1 MTDSHN
7 IIGSDQIR
15 TKFVTTVQKADPKE
29 IVFEDDILVSKF
41 MINNV
46 VFTRESM
53 MEARKSFYE
62 LSDQVK
68 LGGNNSLELDN
79 QDIEKRAIC
88 VGKKFGWPDWLSAS
102 VFWLIHGEIVSIPT
116 ETVYGLASSALS
128 ASAVKKIYEA
138 KGRPSDNPLIVHISS
153 LEMLSSLINNTHDK
167 IIVGSNGDMSGIPK
181 VYHEL
186 IDSFWPGPLTIIL
199 PRPNND
205 LIPDNILGNV
215 QVNSTVAFRFPS
227 HPVARAI
234 IACSNLPLAAPSAN
248 SSGKPSPTIA
258 SHVEADLRGLI
269 PLVIDSGSCTFG
281 LESTV
286 VDAVSNSL
294 PTMSSENVEISQ
306 IDEYNLTTNTATN
319 SDTKQLVK
327 IPCVLRPGGITVEQI
342 MQMKNKNILNEPKNL
357 KTQNN
362 NIDLW
367 KQIQVYG
374 KTFANK
380 VIESAPTTPG
390 MKYKHYS
397 PQAQV
402 SLFIPQSPNHSNH
415 TVENNSS
422 IKKEMIKSI
431 IEIIQNTSTT
441 TKFTNKTLEKSSR
454 IDDKEPT
461 FNNSN
466 EYRIGVI
473 VIEDGSFSWNK
484 ALCNLQLENNI
495 SDNQKPSKYQI
506 SLVNYDFN
514 SPKKPSTNILSS
526 NRNDGDGFVNVIVAI
541 VSGIDGLGNSM
552 FGLLR
557 LMDDFNVEKVL
568 VEGVAEIG
576 QGLAIMNRLKKAA
589 TIHISH

>member
-1 MTDSHN
+1 
-7 IIGSDQIR
+7 
-15 TKFVTTVQKADPKE
+15 
-29 IVFEDDILVSKF
+29 
-41 MINNV
+41 
-46 VFTRESM
+46 
-53 MEARKSFYE
+53 MELPHVGEHCSNKDCNR
-62 LSDQVK
+62 
-68 LGGNNSLELDN
+68 LDFLPYKCEYCN
-79 QDIEKRAIC
+79 
-88 VGKKFGWPDWLSAS
+88 KKFCENHWKANDHSCENQHKILD
-102 VFWLIHGEIVSIPT
+102 FRIPT
-116 ETVYGLASSALS
+116 CPICNLPVPINRGEDPNYKVENHIRMGCS
-128 ASAVKKIYEA
+128 KIPGKSGKNPGQ
-138 KGRPSDNPLIVHISS
+138 KGAQCGFDGF
-153 LEMLSSLINNTHDK
+153 
-167 IIVGSNGDMSGIPK
+167 GSNGDMSGIPK